1 MVKNYKNVK
10 VKVSSGGIRTITID
24 HPKTYNSLSFET
36 LRSLLNIF
44 KEHPVS
50 LHLSLKINDLIEFA
64 IRDEIILIRVS
75 FLLSLNPPTR
85 S

>member
-36 LRSLLNIF
+36 LRSLLNVF
-44 KEHPVS
+44 KMLDKDISTKV
-50 LHLSLKINDLIEFA
+50 
-64 IRDEIILIRVS
+64 IILEGAGKGFKVIWVHI
-75 FLLSLNPPTR
+75 
-85 S
+85 

>member
-44 KEHPVS
+44 KMLDKDMSAKLVFRPWQTSWEGNKFWS
-50 LHLSLKINDLIEFA
+50 E
-64 IRDEIILIRVS
+64 
-75 FLLSLNPPTR
+75 
-85 S
+85 